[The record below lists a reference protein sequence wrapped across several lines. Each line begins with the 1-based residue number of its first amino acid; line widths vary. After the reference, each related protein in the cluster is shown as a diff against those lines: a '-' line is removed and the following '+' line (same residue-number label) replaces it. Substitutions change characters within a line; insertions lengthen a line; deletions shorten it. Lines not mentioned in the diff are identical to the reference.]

1 MQRRPAPFLLL
12 CALLY
17 WALAALST
25 QGTHAVGFDFEEEP
39 LPPETTYP
47 EPAYPEATY
56 PAEDPYAQEDS
67 FQLTEPH
74 IAVIL
79 PLQSRNFGRYADSV
93 RLGVL
98 SATSLTYDA
107 SLPVIVYA
115 TDDEPVSIM
124 DAYQRAISTGA
135 RGVIG
140 PLTRNGVSALAASG
154 LVNVPTLAL
163 NAPDMDVRLPP
174 DLYVFGLQIEAEAR
188 QVAQF
193 AYREGQRKAFVVSG
207 ETSLGRRVAQA
218 FVEEWEKLQGKVVD
232 RFVYTTDVSTLGI
245 LRDRLNATDADS
257 VFLSLDSS
265 RARFIRPY
273 LGNQLRIY
281 ATSQVYASNADK
293 LQLYDLD
300 GVRFLDMPWL
310 LQPDHPAV
318 MSYLRP
324 DIRSQTLD
332 QERFYALGIDAYRL
346 MRVLLDEDALPETL
360 DGVTGT
366 IRLGRNQQ
374 FERDLVPAQFS
385 YGATRLL
392 NDVSAP
398 IRAE

>member
-1 MQRRPAPFLLL
+1 M